1 MAAKPPP
8 PHMAKHKSLAAA
20 MKAVAPKVVPK
31 PKGAPVKAGI
41 AAGSLASDG
50 PAVSLP
56 SDPTMAGMDV
66 RFDLPAGMIEDL
78 EHRRVSGLC
87 TWSS

>member
-1 MAAKPPP
+1 M
-8 PHMAKHKSLAAA
+8 
-20 MKAVAPKVVPK
+20 PK

-78 EHRRVSGLC
+78 EHRRVSLAYAHGAADTYLRTLRDGRVEEIC
-87 TWSS
+87 PI

>member
-1 MAAKPPP
+1 M
-8 PHMAKHKSLAAA
+8 AAA
-20 MKAVAPKVVPK
+20 MKAVAPKIVPK

-66 RFDLPAGMIEDL
+66 RFDLRG
-78 EHRRVSGLC
+78 
-87 TWSS
+87 